1 MTDGGYN
8 LVAAWRTV
16 ARGWSEFFHAPRDT
30 RVCAIVRT
38 AFAALVLVHWAVLYP
53 DLELWYGE
61 NGVLPAAVAR
71 EDAGP
76 LRWSL
81 FWRLPETPAT
91 LEACFWIAVGNTV
104 LLGAG
109 LLPRLNAACLLV
121 WLISFQNRNRFI
133 LDGEDTTMRL
143 VALYLTLMPCGAS
156 WSANSLILRWWQRT
170 TRPHPS
176 PLPERDGNNSP
187 SHLRPAWGLRL
198 LQIQMAVI
206 FLAAGLTKIG
216 DDDWLNGTAMYY
228 VARLDDYFG
237 RFPTPAW
244 LFDQPWSVALATWS
258 VVLGE
263 LLVPVFIWFR
273 QTRRFA
279 LAAAVLFHLA
289 NEWTM
294 HLFLFHW
301 LMIVGWLSFLEPG
314 DWQWL
319 ARRRGQQTG
328 NRGQET
334 VS

>member
-1 MTDGGYN
+1 MTNGGYN
-8 LVAAWRTV
+8 LVAAWRSL
-16 ARGWSEFFHAPRDT
+16 ARGWHEFFHAPRDT
-30 RVCAIVRT
+30 RVCAIVRI

-81 FWRLPETPAT
+81 LWHLPETSAT
-91 LEACFWIAVGNTV
+91 LQACFWIAVGNTV
-104 LLGAG
+104 LLGVG
-109 LLPRLNAACLLV
+109 LLPRLNAACVLV

-133 LDGEDTTMRL
+133 LDGEDATMRL
-143 VALYLTLMPCGAS
+143 LALYLMLMPCGAS
-156 WSANSLILRWWQRT
+156 WSANSLLLRWWKGTQESQT
-170 TRPHPS
+170 
-176 PLPERDGNNSP
+176 ER
-187 SHLRPAWGLRL
+187 HVKPAWGLRL

-216 DDDWLNGTAMYY
+216 DDAWLDGTAMYY

-237 RFPTPAW
+237 RLPTPAW
-244 LFDQPWSVALATWS
+244 LFDQPWSVAVATWS

-263 LLVPVFIWFR
+263 LLVPVCIWFR

-301 LMIVGWLSFLEPG
+301 LMLVGWLSFLEPS

-319 ARRRGQQTG
+319 LRRERQERGDREQG
-328 NRGQET
+328 DCSVCNLK
-334 VS
+334 S